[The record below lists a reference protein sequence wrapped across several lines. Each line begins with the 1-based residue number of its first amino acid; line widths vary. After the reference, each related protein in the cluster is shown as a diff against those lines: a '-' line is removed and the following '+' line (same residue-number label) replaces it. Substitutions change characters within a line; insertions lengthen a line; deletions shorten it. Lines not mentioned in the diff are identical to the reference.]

1 MYLNIEERNS
11 SIIQI
16 VHFTER
22 KQDRR
27 KSNFLL
33 VIREASLI
41 CLSEKTCS
49 LVRVDESCKSR
60 MYKLCFYWY
69 NVAND
74 AELRRCIPKLIKNP
88 LKRSFIP
95 AAGCRHGFAFTQLLC
110 QLCRKSRLGD
120 YLSNIS
126 GRKSSM
132 KLKIGKL
139 ARSSIQIR

>member
-1 MYLNIEERNS
+1 MGNIEERNS
-11 SIIQI
+11 K
-16 VHFTER
+16 R

-74 AELRRCIPKLIKNP
+74 TELRRCIPKLIKNP

-110 QLCRKSRLGD
+110 QLCRKSRLGPHS
-120 YLSNIS
+120 LGSFTKICIVHANSNS
-126 GRKSSM
+126 RY
-132 KLKIGKL
+132 LKI
-139 ARSSIQIR
+139 S

>member
-1 MYLNIEERNS
+1 MKVARVECMYLARDIELAQE
-11 SIIQI
+11 
-16 VHFTER
+16 
-22 KQDRR
+22 
-27 KSNFLL
+27 SN
-33 VIREASLI
+33 
-41 CLSEKTCS
+41 
-49 LVRVDESCKSR
+49 
-60 MYKLCFYWY
+60 KLCFYWY

-74 AELRRCIPKLIKNP
+74 TELRRCIPKLIKNP